1 MHTTPLTTTALVPV
15 SAVRTHRRKARPD
28 AARVVRAQEGGSLAD
43 LRVPDLM
50 LLART
55 RGLKVTT
62 KHTRVE
68 LLAMLTTGQYV
79 RPAALDRQNKKRA
92 QQRAASSMAA

>member
-1 MHTTPLTTTALVPV
+1 MTSTALIPV

-28 AARVVRAQEGGSLAD
+28 AARVVAADKSGKLDD
-43 LRVPDLM
+43 LRVPDLA
-50 LLART
+50 LLCRT

-62 KHTRVE
+62 KHNKAE
-68 LLAMLTTGQYV
+68 LLAMLASGQYV

-92 QQRAASSMAA
+92 AQRASASMAA